1 MKIVPLQLKIKNF
14 YGELQ
19 ELKNN
24 ITLISIESND
34 KEIFKKEICNKI
46 IELLGINDATDFV
59 KNIRPIKDEFI
70 MVKVEKK

>member
-1 MKIVPLQLKIKNF
+1 MKIVPLQLKIENF

-19 ELKNN
+19 ESKNN

-46 IELLGINDATDFV
+46 ITRY
-59 KNIRPIKDEFI
+59 K
-70 MVKVEKK
+70 